1 MVVRSKHASNGW
13 PMLWAICYTP
23 IVADFQQQDHVVHIP
38 SIFAFEVHIK
48 QNIFGSKYYGIAM
61 CRHNGSNNIFRFDLD
76 KQAATQ
82 LQKEHIQKEY
92 FRDPSIQQYN

>member
-1 MVVRSKHASNGW
+1 
-13 PMLWAICYTP
+13 
-23 IVADFQQQDHVVHIP
+23 VADFQQQYHVVHIP

-48 QNIFGSKYYGIAM
+48 QNSFGSKYYGIAI

-92 FRDPSIQQYN
+92 FRDPSIQQYNRQQGVQPDGHINAYNSPLKC